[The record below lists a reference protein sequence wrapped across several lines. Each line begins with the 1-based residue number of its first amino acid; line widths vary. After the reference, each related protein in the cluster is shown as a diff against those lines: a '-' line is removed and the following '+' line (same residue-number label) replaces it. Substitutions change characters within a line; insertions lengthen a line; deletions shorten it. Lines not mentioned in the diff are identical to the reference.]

1 LTADGLKEFAV
12 LEVRNPYSHEIIDTL
27 PEPGL
32 DDLERA
38 IESAQEA
45 FEQMRAL
52 PAFQRSAMLAALRD
66 RLAGEKEKIA
76 RLITREAGKPI
87 RESRGE
93 VERAILTLTIAAEEA
108 KRLGGEVIPLDVA
121 PAGAGRL
128 GILRRFP
135 IGPIAAV
142 TPFNFPLN
150 LVLHKVAPALAS
162 GNTVIVKPS
171 PRTPLTAL
179 ALEELAGGCGLPS
192 GALKALPGGAE
203 MAQAMAAHP
212 GLKMLTFTG
221 SAPVG
226 WALKQ
231 KAYRK
236 KVTLELG
243 GNSGVI
249 VHSDADVDYAA
260 QRIVAGAFAY
270 AGQSCISVQRVLVQ
284 AEVYDQLLERL
295 LPRARNLRVG
305 DPLDEATDVGP
316 MIDEAAAERA
326 EAWVREAVDAGAR
339 VLAGGRREGNFFHPT
354 VLAETAPEMK
364 VNCQEAFAPLLTVNL
379 YEDFAEAVR
388 RLNDSPYGLQA
399 GVFTHDTRRIFDAF
413 ERIETGGVII
423 NDVPTYRIDH
433 MPYGGMKESGFGREG
448 LRYAIEEMTEPKL
461 LVLNLK

>member
-38 IESAQEA
+38 IKSAEEA

-87 RESRGE
+87 RESRVE

-192 GALKALPGGAE
+192 GALKVLPGGAE

-339 VLAGGRREGNFFHPT
+339 VLAGGRRKGNFFHPT